1 MRKGKKLLGVI
12 LMAVLM
18 FSGTASMVFAETI
31 DVQFF
36 VLKEGLAKPDE
47 SPVGRYNKNNY
58 EYLGTGKV
66 EVISEI
72 YNGKVGTG
80 TEDASKYTVISCDF
94 ANPEKYSW
102 YVLKHESDGW
112 HIDGMRVS
120 EPDIE
125 GENEVN
131 TYVVSFVNSYTRISY
146 VTVIEEGNSA
156 IVYDIKEVEG
166 YVNGRWIAASSEYS
180 LSDCGN
186 VQRDMT
192 FYAEYDAVTEQ
203 EITPSETVDFED
215 EETPLAAPVVDFED
229 EATPLDSM
237 PKTGKAS
244 FMLPAA
250 IIAAVSLG
258 VAFIIRKK
266 ERAEN

>member
-1 MRKGKKLLGVI
+1 MREVRKLIGAM

-18 FSGTASMVFAETI
+18 VSGTAGMVFAETI

-36 VLKEGLAKPDE
+36 TLKEGLAKPDE
-47 SPVGRYNKNNY
+47 SPVGRYSKHNY

-72 YNGKVGTG
+72 YNGKIGTG
-80 TEDASKYTVISCDF
+80 TEDASKYTVISYNF

-112 HIDGMRVS
+112 HIDGMYVPES
-120 EPDIE
+120 DIE
-125 GENEVN
+125 EEADVN
-131 TYVVSFVNSYTRISY
+131 TYVVSFVNSLTKISY
-146 VTVIEEGNSA
+146 VTVIEEGDSA
-156 IVYDIKEVEG
+156 IVYDVKEVEG
-166 YVNGRWIAASSEYS
+166 YENGRWAAESAEYS
-180 LSDCGN
+180 LSDCDN

-203 EITPSETVDFED
+203 EIIPSETVDFED

-237 PKTGKAS
+237 PKTGRAS
-244 FMLPAA
+244 FVLPAA
-250 IIAAVSLG
+250 IIAAGSLG
-258 VAFIIRKK
+258 VAFVIRKK
-266 ERAEN
+266 EQAEN